1 MGCIPIPNQPS
12 ASFLEVFSLPE
23 SYPLPV
29 GCRHILVQVQKI
41 QRLKKFKDYI
51 KMCLIKI
58 TNIGKFPI
66 LDYIKK
72 ANHLLYNFY
81 KSLQGK

>member
-1 MGCIPIPNQPS
+1 MGCVPIPNQSS

-23 SYPLPV
+23 SYPLSM
-29 GCRHILVQVQKI
+29 GCRHIVQVQKI

-58 TNIGKFPI
+58 THIGKFPI